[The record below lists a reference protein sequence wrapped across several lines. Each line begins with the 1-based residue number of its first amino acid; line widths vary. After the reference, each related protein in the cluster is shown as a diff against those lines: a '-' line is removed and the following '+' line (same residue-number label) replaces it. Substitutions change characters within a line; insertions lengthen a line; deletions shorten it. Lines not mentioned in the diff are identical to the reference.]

1 MTRHSIEPRTRKY
14 IKGYRFLSFAR
25 NLSNKY
31 EKQLLDT
38 AKKPRTNNFH
48 NILRLFDVL
57 PNFPFTTSET
67 MRDYC
72 LETWYIRAVLRVA
85 E

>member
-14 IKGYRFLSFAR
+14 IKGYKFLSFAR

-72 LETWYIRAVLRVA
+72 L
-85 E
+85 